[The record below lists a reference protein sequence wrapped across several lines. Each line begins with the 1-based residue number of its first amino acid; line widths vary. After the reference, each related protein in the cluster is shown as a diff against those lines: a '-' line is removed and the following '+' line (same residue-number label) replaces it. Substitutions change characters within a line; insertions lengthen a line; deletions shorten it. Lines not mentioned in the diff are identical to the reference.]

1 MLLANPIN
9 VLKCEHLRLLGKDS
23 FLTFSVYAIFACA
36 CSCAIITGL
45 VCMIERSLAF
55 MHVPKR
61 VQLSEFRPHSV
72 LMSTLPDYLAPIL
85 SHHIT
90 IQSPRIWVLR
100 YGIGWLLEQIRS
112 DHTTPDV
119 DEHKVDN
126 VGATLIVT
134 SSDPAIRI

>member
-1 MLLANPIN
+1 MY
-9 VLKCEHLRLLGKDS
+9 LKCEHLRLLGKDS
-23 FLTFSVYAIFACA
+23 FLTFSVYAICACA

-45 VCMIERSLAF
+45 VCMIERSPEF

-90 IQSPRIWVLR
+90 IQSPRIGVFEIR
-100 YGIGWLLEQIRS
+100 YWLVVGADQIRPH
-112 DHTTPDV
+112 HTTPHV
-119 DEHKVDN
+119 DEHE
-126 VGATLIVT
+126 G
-134 SSDPAIRI
+134 R

>member
-1 MLLANPIN
+1 
-9 VLKCEHLRLLGKDS
+9 
-23 FLTFSVYAIFACA
+23 
-36 CSCAIITGL
+36 
-45 VCMIERSLAF
+45 MIERSLAF

-72 LMSTLPDYLAPIL
+72 LMSTLPDCLAPIL

-112 DHTTPDV
+112 DHTTPHV
-119 DEHKVDN
+119 DKMKDDN